1 MIVRSALAVVLLALL
16 CGPLLAQ
23 QPPPD
28 RQASRE
34 RELLRRAQAGQKQA
48 EESLAALAAEKGK
61 LAGQLQE
68 VESKVSKFAGAA
80 SREKKRADD
89 LERALR
95 EAVGTRDVLQK
106 ERDGLSTR
114 LAGVEGQVRETAAE
128 LARAKRALAE
138 REAELTL
145 SKELA
150 SREGA
155 ARAEAESKNA
165 KLYALSRELMERYRS
180 QGFWEAVRRK
190 EPFMGLKQV
199 EVENLLEQYRDRA
212 DEARVIPQASR

>member
-1 MIVRSALAVVLLALL
+1 M
-16 CGPLLAQ
+16 
-23 QPPPD
+23 
-28 RQASRE
+28 
-34 RELLRRAQAGQKQA
+34 RRAQAGQKQA